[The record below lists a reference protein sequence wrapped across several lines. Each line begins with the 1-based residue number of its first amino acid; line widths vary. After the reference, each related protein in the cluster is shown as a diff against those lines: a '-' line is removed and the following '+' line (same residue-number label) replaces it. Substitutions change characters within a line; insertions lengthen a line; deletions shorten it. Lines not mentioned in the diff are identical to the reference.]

1 MTLLITLLRKLFNKK
16 KKAFIKLNVP
26 STFETLND
34 KRQAII
40 ETIEFM
46 ERNININKL

>member
-1 MTLLITLLRKLFNKK
+1 MTLLITLLKKLFNKK
-16 KKAFIKLNVP
+16 NKAFIKLNVP

-34 KRQAII
+34 KQQAII

-46 ERNININKL
+46 ERNINIIK